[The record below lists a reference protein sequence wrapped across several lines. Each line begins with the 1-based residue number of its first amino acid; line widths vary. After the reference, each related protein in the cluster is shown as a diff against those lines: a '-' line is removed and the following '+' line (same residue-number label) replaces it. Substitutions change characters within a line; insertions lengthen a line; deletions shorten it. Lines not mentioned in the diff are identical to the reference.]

1 MNRAWGTL
9 ALAAVLAAWAAP
21 VAADP
26 AAAERQYRIA
36 RRFAAEGSDEAV
48 AALRRVV
55 ELAPEGPLAD
65 DAVVELAMLSDIP
78 HWPEEIGRIDASSAR
93 AARELLDPVADDDR
107 LDRSDQAKVHRALL
121 LLEPIPGHD
130 ASRARVDL
138 VAVATAER
146 SSSWAARARYVLAWL
161 HERQVDLRRAAA
173 AYQRVIVDY
182 PHSPAASRARVGAG
196 RVLLREGRT
205 GAAARLFQ
213 EAIDSGAPPET
224 QVEALRELAVRALL
238 RPEQKGPAARTGVG
252 WRNPCC
258 LYAMPDGGLLV
269 GDRRQGLVLR
279 LDPAGVTRDEW
290 SVDDLQAVVVDFA
303 GGAYAAAGASILRLE
318 SGGSV
323 RQTAPLGDFAPVSA
337 LAADGGGTFW
347 FVDRRGQRVG
357 RVRPG
362 ADAPAPIW
370 SDRDVRLASL
380 AWDGKRLVGV
390 DLRSRAVMTL
400 SIDGTLAVLV
410 DAGLVRPVQLS
421 ADPAGRLAVLDVKAG
436 RVHVL
441 NADGYLLRDHAF
453 EIDELERP
461 SWTGLGLDG
470 SFHVFDTAAGEWVR
484 RP

>member
-1 MNRAWGTL
+1 MSRTWGTL
-9 ALAAVLAAWAAP
+9 TLAAVLAASVSP

-36 RRFAAEGSDEAV
+36 RRLAAEGSEEAA

-55 ELAPEGPLAD
+55 ELAPDGPLAD
-65 DAVVELAMLSDIP
+65 DAVVELALLSDIP
-78 HWPEEIGRIDASSAR
+78 RWPEEIGTIEASSAR
-93 AARELLDPVADDDR
+93 AARELLDSVADEDR
-107 LDRSDQAKVHRALL
+107 LDRSDQARVHRALL
-121 LLEPIPGHD
+121 LLEPLPGHD
-130 ASRARVDL
+130 ASKARVDL

-146 SSSWAARARYVLAWL
+146 STSWAARARYVLAWL

-196 RVLLREGRT
+196 RILLREGNP
-205 GAAARLFQ
+205 GAAARMFQ

-224 QVEALRELAVRALL
+224 RVDALRELAIRVLL
-238 RPEQKGPAARTGVG
+238 RPEPTGPAARTGLAL
-252 WRNPCC
+252 RNPCC
-258 LYAMPDGGLLV
+258 LYATSDGGLLV
-269 GDRRQGLVLR
+269 GDRRQGTVLR
-279 LDPAGVTRDEW
+279 LDPAGVVRDEW

-303 GGAYAAAGASILRLE
+303 GGAFAAAGSSILRLE
-318 SGGSV
+318 PGGSV
-323 RQTAPLGDFAPVSA
+323 RRVAPLGDLAPVSA

-347 FVDRRGQRVG
+347 FADRRGQRVG

-362 ADAPAPIW
+362 ADVPESIW
-370 SDRDVRLASL
+370 ADRDVRLASL
-380 AWDGKRLVGV
+380 AWDGTRLVGV
-390 DLRSRAVMTL
+390 DLRSRTVMTL
-400 SIDGTLAVLV
+400 SVDGTLKVLV

-461 SWTGLGLDG
+461 SWAGLGLDG
-470 SFHVFDTAAGEWVR
+470 SFHVFDTASGEWVR